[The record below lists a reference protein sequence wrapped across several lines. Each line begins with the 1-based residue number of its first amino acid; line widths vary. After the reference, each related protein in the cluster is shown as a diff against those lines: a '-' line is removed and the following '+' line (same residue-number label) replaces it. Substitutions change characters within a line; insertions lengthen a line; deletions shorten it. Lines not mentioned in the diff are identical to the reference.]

1 MSADV
6 IEPTKDDDVVD
17 VTDAELQAERPDG
30 DAAAAP
36 LAASLPGGPEGP
48 AGGAGAEGPDA
59 GEKGRDA
66 KAFARSVASSWRTFL
81 LERRRKRGGVSNK
94 STWLLLAGLLVLF
107 GATAAS
113 LQYLQP
119 ADQGTELNLTE
130 LSKQIEAGR
139 VTEAT
144 FLDEDARIVGTYRG
158 FVGDGSGERV
168 DIEFFA
174 PYPSSDSATGPL
186 IRDLTEA
193 GAVVTVDPQPTK
205 GTVRLVATVLLPL
218 MILANLF
225 ALLFVG
231 SRDSGGALGELTN
244 FASVGDGRGK
254 KAKGPRPV
262 TFDDVAGA
270 GDAVVELREVVD
282 YLTHPEK
289 YAELG
294 AAPPKGVLL
303 FGPPGCG
310 KTLLAKAVAG
320 EAGVPFFNVA
330 GAEFVEQ
337 LVGVGAARVR
347 DLFARVRAA
356 APAIV
361 FIDEIDAA
369 GRKRGSGDSSGGT
382 DEREQTLNQLLVEMD
397 GFEAATGIVVIG
409 ATNRPD
415 ILDPALLRPGRFDR
429 HVTVEKPDPK
439 GREAILALHARNKA
453 LAADIEWADI
463 AKKTPGY
470 TGADLANVV
479 NEAALLTIR
488 QGRRTI
494 ERREMIEAIDRV
506 KGGTQ
511 RGKLLSESEKERI
524 AVHEAGHAVVV
535 ASVSGADKLDRVT
548 IFARGGSLGSARM
561 LDGDDAALFTETQLH
576 ARMTQALAGS
586 AAELLKFGEASTGT
600 EGDLESATSIALD
613 IAARYGMSEELGPVR
628 LLAHDSDGFL
638 GGTQKLG
645 DLSPELHKA
654 LDDEVRRLTEEARDR
669 AWAILE
675 ANVDVVDLL
684 TEALLEAEHVE
695 GAKLRD
701 LLDQVTPEADL
712 A

>member
-1 MSADV
+1 MSADTV
-6 IEPTKDDDVVD
+6 EPTNVALPESQNGPGQPEPDERRRGFDPKVLWRDVNSAV
-17 VTDAELQAERPDG
+17 
-30 DAAAAP
+30 
-36 LAASLPGGPEGP
+36 
-48 AGGAGAEGPDA
+48 
-59 GEKGRDA
+59 
-66 KAFARSVASSWRTFL
+66 RTFL
-81 LERRRKRGGVSNK
+81 LERRRKRGGVSNR
-94 STWLLLAGLLVLF
+94 STWLLLLGLVVLF

-113 LQYLQP
+113 LSYLQP
-119 ADQGTELNLTE
+119 TDQGTEITLTRLTDE
-130 LSKQIEAGR
+130 LEEGR
-139 VTEAT
+139 VTSAT
-144 FLDEDARIVGTYRG
+144 FLDEDARIVGIYRG
-158 FVGDGSGERV
+158 FAGDGSGERV
-168 DIEFFA
+168 DIEFYA
-174 PYPSSDSATGPL
+174 SYPSSDSATGPL

-193 GAVVTVDPQPTK
+193 GAIVTVDAQPTK
-205 GTVRLVATVLLPL
+205 ATVRLIATVLLPL

-231 SRDSGGALGELTN
+231 SRDSGGALGDLTN

-254 KAKGPRPV
+254 KNKGPQPI
-262 TFDDVAGA
+262 TFGDVAGA
-270 GDAVVELREVVD
+270 GEAVVELKEVVD
-282 YLTHPEK
+282 YLTNPEK

-310 KTLLAKAVAG
+310 KTLMAKAVAG

-361 FIDEIDAA
+361 FIDELDAA

-397 GFEAATGIVVIG
+397 GFAVSSGIVVMG

-439 GREAILALHARNKA
+439 GREDILKLHARGKHI
-453 LAADIEWADI
+453 AADVDWTDI

-488 QGRRTI
+488 KGDRI
-494 ERREMIEAIDRV
+494 VERSEIIEAIDRV
-506 KGGTQ
+506 KGGTN
-511 RGKLLSESEKERI
+511 RGKLLTESEKNRI

-535 ASVSGADKLDRVT
+535 AATSGPDRLDRIT
-548 IFARGGSLGSARM
+548 IFSRGGQLGSTRV
-561 LDGDDAALFTETQLH
+561 LDGDDSALFTETQLYNQ
-576 ARMTQALAGS
+576 MTQALAGA
-586 AAELLKFGEASTGT
+586 AAEMIRFGEASSGT
-600 EGDLESATSIALD
+600 EGDLEKATSIALD

-628 LLAHDSDGFL
+628 MLAHDVDGFL
-638 GGTQKLG
+638 GGSQKIA
-645 DLSPELHKA
+645 DLSPGLHER
-654 LDDEVRRLTEEARDR
+654 LDAEVRRLTEEARDR

-675 ANVDVVDLL
+675 ANDEVLSEL
-684 TEALLEAEHVE
+684 TDALLESEHVE
-695 GAKLRD
+695 GAKL
-701 LLDQVTPEADL
+701 QAHFEKVVAEAAL
-712 A
+712 V

>member
-1 MSADV
+1 MSADTV
-6 IEPTKDDDVVD
+6 QTVREPSTP
-17 VTDAELQAERPDG
+17 PDPVEIDLRDG
-30 DAAAAP
+30 EQEP
-36 LAASLPGGPEGP
+36 EQEPGGFDP
-48 AGGAGAEGPDA
+48 
-59 GEKGRDA
+59 KILWRDLNSA
-66 KAFARSVASSWRTFL
+66 VRTWL
-81 LERRRKRGGVSNK
+81 LERRRRRGGVSNR
-94 STWLLLAGLLVLF
+94 STWLLLLGLLVLF
-107 GATAAS
+107 GATGLS
-113 LQYLQP
+113 LRYLQP
-119 ADQGTELNLTE
+119 TDVGEQISLTELNRQME
-130 LSKQIEAGR
+130 FGR
-139 VTEAT
+139 VTSAT
-144 FLDEDARIVGTYRG
+144 FLDEDARIVGVYRG
-158 FVGDGSGERV
+158 LLGDGSGEREDV
-168 DIEFFA
+168 EFWTS
-174 PYPSSDSATGPL
+174 YPASDSATAPL
-186 IRDLTEA
+186 IRDLTEV
-193 GAVVTVDPQPTK
+193 GTQVTVDPQSAK
-205 GTVRLVATVLLPL
+205 ATVRLVATVLLPL

-231 SRDSGGALGELTN
+231 SRDSGGALGDLTN

-254 KAKGPRPV
+254 KRKGPTPV
-262 TFDDVAGA
+262 TFGDVAGA
-270 GDAVVELREVVD
+270 GEAVVELKEVVD

-369 GRKRGSGDSSGGT
+369 GRKRGSGDSSGGS

-397 GFEAATGIVVIG
+397 GFGVSQGIVVMG

-439 GREAILALHARNKA
+439 GRADILALHARGKHIA
-453 LAADIEWADI
+453 EDVDWTDI

-488 QGRRTI
+488 KGDRTV
-494 ERREMIEAIDRV
+494 ERSELIEAIDRV
-506 KGGTQ
+506 KGGTN
-511 RGKLLSESEKERI
+511 RGKLLTESEKERI
-524 AVHEAGHAVVV
+524 AVHEAGHAIVV
-535 ASVSGADKLDRVT
+535 AATSGPDRLDRVT
-548 IFARGGSLGSARM
+548 IFARGGALGSTR
-561 LDGDDAALFTETQLH
+561 LSDGDDAALFTETQLYN
-576 ARMTQALAGS
+576 RLTQALAGS
-586 AAELLKFGEASTGT
+586 AAELIKFDEASTGT
-600 EGDLESATSIALD
+600 EHDLEHASSLALD

-628 LLAHDSDGFL
+628 LLAHDADGYL
-638 GGTQKLG
+638 GGTQKLS
-645 DLSPELHKA
+645 DLSPTIHHA
-654 LDDEVRRLTEEARDR
+654 LDVEVRRITEEARDR

-675 ANVDVVDLL
+675 GNLKVLEDF
-684 TEALLEAEHVE
+684 TSALLEAEHVE
-695 GAKLRD
+695 GPRLKE
-701 LLDQVTPEADL
+701 LLDQVVPEL
-712 A
+712 ELV